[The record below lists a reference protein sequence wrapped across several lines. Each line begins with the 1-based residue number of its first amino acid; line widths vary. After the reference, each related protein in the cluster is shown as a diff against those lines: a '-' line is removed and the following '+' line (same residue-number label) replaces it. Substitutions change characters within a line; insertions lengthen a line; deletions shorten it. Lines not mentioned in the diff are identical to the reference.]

1 MKKVKYYYDTR
12 SLRYERWVM
21 PVWMKLLRATGIVLA
36 ILFTAILIFL
46 LASPFLDTPH
56 DKMLRQELGMMRD
69 RYHVLTGQLQR
80 LELQLHELQNR
91 DNQIYRAIFAASPI
105 PDSLR
110 AHEQARL
117 AEMDMLDGLDNMQL
131 ISNAAA
137 LIRDIEHRIRVQNQ
151 SYAELDSLV
160 RNKQKLLASIPAI
173 EPIPDEDV
181 NRIASGFGYR
191 IDPIYKTRKFHP
203 GIDFAASEGTPIY
216 ATGSGVVEW
225 AGMDE
230 SGYGI
235 HVIIKH
241 GFGYES
247 LYGHLEKTVVK
258 RGQHVERGQIIGYVG
273 STGKSTGPHC
283 HYEVIRNGVK
293 VNPVYFFYNDI
304 TPQQYERI
312 LKMAAANNQSLD

>member
-1 MKKVKYYYDTR
+1 MKKVKYYYDIH
-12 SLRYERWVM
+12 SLQYERWVM
-21 PVWMKLLRATGIVLA
+21 PWWLKLLRFAGIILA
-36 ILFTAILIFL
+36 ILFTSILIFL

-56 DKMLRQELGMMRD
+56 DKMLRQQLSMMRD
-69 RYHVLTGQLQR
+69 QYHTLTGRLYQL
-80 LELQLHELQNR
+80 ETQLHELQTR
-91 DNQIYRAIFAASPI
+91 DNQIYRAIFAADPI

-110 AHEQARL
+110 SRQQARMT
-117 AEMDMLDGLDNMQL
+117 EMDMLDGLSNAQL
-131 ISNAAA
+131 IHNASL
-137 LIRDIEHRIRVQNQ
+137 LIQDIEHRVHVQNR

-160 RNKQKLLASIPAI
+160 KIKQRLLASIPAI
-173 EPIPDEDV
+173 EPIPDQDV

-203 GIDFAASEGTPIY
+203 GIDFAASEGTPVY
-216 ATGSGVVEW
+216 CTGDGRVEW
-225 AGMDE
+225 SGMDD
-230 SGYGI
+230 SGYGV

-241 GFGYES
+241 GFGYET
-247 LYGHLEKTVVK
+247 LYAHLEKALVK
-258 RGQHVERGQIIGYVG
+258 KGQQVKRGQIIGYVG

-312 LKMAAANNQSLD
+312 LRMAAANNQSLD

>member
-1 MKKVKYYYDTR
+1 
-12 SLRYERWVM
+12 M
-21 PVWMKLLRATGIVLA
+21 PWWLKLLRFAGIILA
-36 ILFTAILIFL
+36 ILFTSILIFL

-56 DKMLRQELGMMRD
+56 DKMLRQQLSMMRD
-69 RYHVLTGQLQR
+69 QYHTLTGRLYQL
-80 LELQLHELQNR
+80 ETQLHELQTR
-91 DNQIYRAIFAASPI
+91 DNQIYRAIFAADPI

-110 AHEQARL
+110 SRQQARMT
-117 AEMDMLDGLDNMQL
+117 EMDMLDGLSNAQL
-131 ISNAAA
+131 IHNASL
-137 LIRDIEHRIRVQNQ
+137 LIQDIEHRVHVQNR

-160 RNKQKLLASIPAI
+160 KIKQRLLASIPAI
-173 EPIPDEDV
+173 EPIPDQDV

-203 GIDFAASEGTPIY
+203 GIDFAASEGTPVY
-216 ATGSGVVEW
+216 CTGDGRVEW
-225 AGMDE
+225 SGMDD
-230 SGYGI
+230 SGYGV

-241 GFGYES
+241 GFGYET
-247 LYGHLEKTVVK
+247 LYAHLEKALVK
-258 RGQHVERGQIIGYVG
+258 KGQQVKRGQIIGYVG

-312 LKMAAANNQSLD
+312 LRMAAANNQSLD

>member
-1 MKKVKYYYDTR
+1 MKKIKYYYDTR

-21 PVWMKLLRATGIVLA
+21 PLWMKLLRTAGILLA

-46 LASPFLDTPH
+46 IASPFLDTPH
-56 DKMLRQELGMMRD
+56 DKMLRQDLLTMREQ
-69 RYHVLTGQLQR
+69 YHVLTGQLHRMEQQLR
-80 LELQLHELQNR
+80 ELQSR

-110 AHEQARL
+110 AHEQARI
-117 AEMDMLDGLDNMQL
+117 AEMDMLDGLSNTQL
-131 ISNAAA
+131 ISNATAM
-137 LIRDIEHRIRVQNQ
+137 IRDIEHRIHVQNQ

-160 RNKQKLLASIPAI
+160 QNKQKLLASIPAI
-173 EPIPDEDV
+173 EPIPDEDI

-216 ATGSGVVEW
+216 ATGNGVVEW
-225 AGMDE
+225 SGMDE
-230 SGYGI
+230 SGYGV
-235 HVIIKH
+235 HVIIRH
-241 GFGYES
+241 GFGYET

-258 RGQHVERGQIIGYVG
+258 KGEQVKRGQIIGYVG